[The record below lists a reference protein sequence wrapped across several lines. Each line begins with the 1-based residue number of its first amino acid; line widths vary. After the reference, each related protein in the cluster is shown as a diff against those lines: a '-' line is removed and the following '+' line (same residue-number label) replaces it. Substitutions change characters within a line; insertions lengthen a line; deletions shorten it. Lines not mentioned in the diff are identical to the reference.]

1 MTGMYDVRFLKDSIF
16 ERMARG
22 VHLGVLVGFVVVSPN
37 FDTQDQDPRVFK
49 AFSKKRPM
57 QLET

>member
-16 ERMARG
+16 ERCARG

-37 FDTQDQDPRVFK
+37 FDPSDQDPIVFK
-49 AFSKKRPM
+49 VFSM
-57 QLET
+57 